1 MNKKNTNIGMRVTN
15 SFKANL
21 ELSAKRAGLSVAE
34 YTRAKLLKNEVETI
48 NGVVLHYEAIS
59 LVKDTIVYLL
69 DYKGLKVKP
78 ADADFILKDGKA
90 ISVRNGLVSNPNVKM
105 TDAELSQKM
114 LFTENLKSVKHTL
127 EQVYLNL
134 GIESVNNRS
143 KEFRATLSMQKAKAS
158 KGSVIEQ
165 VLALSKALE
174 MLTDRPAK
182 NVSELINKINKNKDD
197 A

>member
-1 MNKKNTNIGMRVTN
+1 MNKNTNIGLRVTN

-90 ISVRNGLVSNPNVKM
+90 ISVRNGLVSNPNVKI

-134 GIESVNNRS
+134 GQEAISQRS
-143 KEFRATLSMQKAKAS
+143 KEYKANLTLQKAKAS
-158 KGSVIEQ
+158 KGNILEQ
-165 VLALSKALE
+165 VLALSKTLE
-174 MLTDRPAK
+174 LMTDKPNRNVNDVIRKLK
-182 NVSELINKINKNKDD
+182 NG
-197 A
+197 

>member
-134 GIESVNNRS
+134 GIDSISNRS
-143 KEFRATLSMQKAKAS
+143 KEFKATITMQKAKAS

-165 VLALSKALE
+165 VLALSKTLE

>member
-1 MNKKNTNIGMRVTN
+1 MNKNTNIGLRVTN

-105 TDAELSQKM
+105 TDAELSQKI
-114 LFTENLKSVKHTL
+114 LFTENLKSVRHTL

-134 GIESVNNRS
+134 GQEAISQRS
-143 KEFRATLSMQKAKAS
+143 KEYKANLTLQKAKAS
-158 KGSVIEQ
+158 KGSILEQ
-165 VLALSKALE
+165 VLALSKTLE
-174 MLTDRPAK
+174 LMTNKPNRNVNDVIRKLK
-182 NVSELINKINKNKDD
+182 NG
-197 A
+197 

>member
-1 MNKKNTNIGMRVTN
+1 MNKNTNIGLRVTN

-114 LFTENLKSVKHTL
+114 LFTENLKSVRHTL

-134 GIESVNNRS
+134 GQEAISQRS
-143 KEFRATLSMQKAKAS
+143 KEYKANLTLQKAKAS
-158 KGSVIEQ
+158 KGSILEQ
-165 VLALSKALE
+165 VLALSKTLE
-174 MLTDRPAK
+174 LMTDKPNRNVNDVIRKLK
-182 NVSELINKINKNKDD
+182 NG
-197 A
+197 

>member
-1 MNKKNTNIGMRVTN
+1 MRVTN
-15 SFKANL
+15 SFKASL
-21 ELSAKRAGLSVAE
+21 ELSAKKAGMSVAQ

-114 LFTENLKSVKHTL
+114 LFTENLKSVRHTL

-134 GIESVNNRS
+134 GQEAISQRS
-143 KEFRATLSMQKAKAS
+143 KEYKANLTLQKAKAS
-158 KGSVIEQ
+158 KGSILEQ
-165 VLALSKALE
+165 VLALSKTLE
-174 MLTDRPAK
+174 LMTDKPNRNVNDVIRKLK
-182 NVSELINKINKNKDD
+182 NG
-197 A
+197 

>member
-1 MNKKNTNIGMRVTN
+1 MNKNKNIGMRVTN
-15 SFKANL
+15 SFKASL
-21 ELSAKRAGLSVAE
+21 ELSAKKAGMSVAQ
-34 YTRAKLLKNEVETI
+34 YTRAKLLKNQVETI

-143 KEFRATLSMQKAKAS
+143 KEFKATVTLQKNKAS

-165 VLALSKALE
+165 VLALSKTLE
-174 MLTDRPAK
+174 LMTDKPSK
-182 NVSELINKINKNKDD
+182 NVSDLIRKIKKNG